1 MIDWSRVKELCD
13 EVGSE
18 DFDEVVE
25 LFLDEVEEV
34 IARLRT
40 APDMSQ
46 LEQDL
51 HFLKGSA
58 LSLGFASF
66 SDLCQNGERV
76 SADGQADQVNI
87 TEIISEFERS
97 KIGFLADLPSRFA
110 A

>member
-18 DFDEVVE
+18 DFEEVVE
-25 LFLDEVEEV
+25 LFLEEVEEV
-34 IARLRT
+34 ISRLLT
-40 APDMSQ
+40 APDPSL

-58 LSLGFASF
+58 LSLGFTTF
-66 SDLCQNGERV
+66 SDLCQDGERA
-76 SADGQADQVNI
+76 SATGQADKVSV
-87 TEIISEFERS
+87 TEIVAEFERS
-97 KIGFLADLPSRFA
+97 KARFLTELPARIA

>member
-25 LFLDEVEEV
+25 LFLEEVEEV
-34 IARLRT
+34 IARLRMS
-40 APDMSQ
+40 PDPSQ

-58 LSLGFASF
+58 LSLGFTTF
-66 SDLCQNGERV
+66 SDLCQDGERA
-76 SADGQADQVNI
+76 SADDQAGTVNVM
-87 TEIISEFERS
+87 EIVAEFERS
-97 KIGFLADLPSRFA
+97 KAGFLAELPARLA